1 MFPIACLRRLL
12 SCQPFSLLATQAT
25 QVTQVTQATQATQAT
40 HATQTTRASEAR
52 RVVASLLE
60 EL

>member
-12 SCQPFSLLATQAT
+12 SCQPLSLL
-25 QVTQVTQATQATQAT
+25 ATQAT

>member
-12 SCQPFSLLATQAT
+12 SCQPLSLLA
-25 QVTQVTQATQATQAT
+25 TQATQATQAT

>member
-12 SCQPFSLLATQAT
+12 SCQPFSLLATQT
-25 QVTQVTQATQATQAT
+25 IQIT
-40 HATQTTRASEAR
+40 HTTRASEAR
-52 RVVASLLE
+52 GVVALLLE